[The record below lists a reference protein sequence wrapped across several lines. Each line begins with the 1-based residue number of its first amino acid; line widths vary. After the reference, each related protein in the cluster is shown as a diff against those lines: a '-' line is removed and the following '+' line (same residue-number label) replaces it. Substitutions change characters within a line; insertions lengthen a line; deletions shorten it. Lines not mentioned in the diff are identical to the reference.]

1 MKISFNTAIASNRI
15 RNNDG
20 YGYGTERILASL
32 RNLGYEVTEN
42 DASADVGFV
51 FNQPWHAKWF
61 GNQYRII
68 LHPWEST
75 LLMPDWPGMMNE
87 ADEVWSPSP
96 LIAEWYRDYNNIVKP
111 IHVYEHGIDSVW
123 APKPRVVNDTIKF
136 LHVGGEAYRKG
147 LTDTLKAFRTA
158 FPDPPKAGVELTI
171 KRGKAGEGTNFDQR
185 GVHWINGPYPFDQQL
200 DLHYQHHVFVYP
212 SWGEGFGFNPFQAM
226 ATGMPTIMTAEWAPY
241 ERFVDPQLRV
251 GASMVDSPWP
261 NVHPGQMFKPDFDDL
276 VDRMR
281 WVVDNYEERHNFA
294 QIQAPLIHEDYA
306 WDAVTK
312 TTFES
317 LEKRLESR

>member
-1 MKISFNTAIASNRI
+1 MKISFNTHISEQKI

-51 FNQPWHAKWF
+51 FNQPWQARWF

-75 LLMPDWPGMMNE
+75 HLLPDWPAMMNE

-96 LIAEWYRDYNNIVKP
+96 LISEWYRTFNGIVKP
-111 IHVYEHGIDSVW
+111 IYTYEHGIDSVW
-123 APKPRVVNDTIKF
+123 EPRERPVKDTIKF

-147 LTDTLKAFRTA
+147 LPETTKAFRAA
-158 FPDPPKAGVELTI
+158 FPDPEKAGVEITYKIGASGFNLNHH
-171 KRGKAGEGTNFDQR
+171 RGTNTIS
-185 GVHWINGPYPFDQQL
+185 GKMPFHELL
-200 DLHYQHHVFVYP
+200 DMHYQHNIFVYP
-212 SWGEGFGFNPFQAM
+212 SWGEGFGFNPFQAL
-226 ATGMPTIMTAEWAPY
+226 ATGMPSIVTAGWAPY
-241 ERFVDPQLRV
+241 QKFIDPKLVVDTNL
-251 GASMVDSPWP
+251 VDSPWP
-261 NVHPGQMFKPDFDDL
+261 NVHPGQMFKPEFDDL

-281 WVVDNYEERHNFA
+281 YAVDNYEEVHDRA
-294 QIQAPLIHEDYA
+294 QAVAPKIHEEYA
-306 WDAVTK
+306 WDTVTK
-312 TTFES
+312 TTWEA
-317 LEKRLESR
+317 LEKRLA